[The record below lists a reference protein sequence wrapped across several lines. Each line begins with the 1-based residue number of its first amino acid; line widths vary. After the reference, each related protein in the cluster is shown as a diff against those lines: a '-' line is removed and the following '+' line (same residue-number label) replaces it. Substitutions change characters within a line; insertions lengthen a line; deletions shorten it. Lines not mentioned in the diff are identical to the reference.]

1 MGYVVFWTKKNR
13 HKRFSWAFWRVRRSY
28 SRWYNGGTEEHPC
41 LGSFI
46 SKKRRAASKYVK
58 SKELRPCVSGSL
70 KARKNGFG
78 ERFQVPA
85 ESDGRRMRLAA
96 LS

>member
-1 MGYVVFWTKKNR
+1 VFRLVHIEKTSRGQQIRKK
-13 HKRFSWAFWRVRRSY
+13 
-28 SRWYNGGTEEHPC
+28 G
-41 LGSFI
+41 
-46 SKKRRAASKYVK
+46 
-58 SKELRPCVSGSL
+58 KELRPCVSGGL